1 MTDRIVGLDK
11 AESDVILNYL
21 YHVYETNIDLQVR
34 FKWTAGTS
42 ALWDNRITIHRAA
55 WDYAGNEPRHGTR
68 ATSLA
73 ERPFFKED
81 APTRRQALG
90 LLGADERKELGLA

>member
-21 YHVYETNIDLQVR
+21 YDVYEKNVDIQVR

-42 ALWDNRITIHRAA
+42 ALWDNRYVSTLLLQHHLTSAESRFTMH
-55 WDYAGNEPRHGTR
+55 PGTTKG
-68 ATSLA
+68 TSLGMA
-73 ERPFFKED
+73 R
-81 APTRRQALG
+81 G
-90 LLGADERKELGLA
+90 